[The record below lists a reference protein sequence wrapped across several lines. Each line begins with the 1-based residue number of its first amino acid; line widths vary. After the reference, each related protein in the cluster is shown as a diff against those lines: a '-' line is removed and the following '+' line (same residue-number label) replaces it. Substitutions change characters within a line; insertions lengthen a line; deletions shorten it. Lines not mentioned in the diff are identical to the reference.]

1 MRNETWGK
9 NNKNGSSIYASENNV
24 LSRDEGFSGRET
36 HRKHVELNIFRKGKN
51 DAL

>member
-24 LSRDEGFSGRET
+24 LSRDEGFGERKKKPET
-36 HRKHVELNIFRKGKN
+36 RGTKYILQRTEQ
-51 DAL
+51 

>member
-24 LSRDEGFSGRET
+24 LSRDEGFSGRKKT
-36 HRKHVELNIFRKGKN
+36 GNTWN
-51 DAL
+51 